1 MQLIRSSLPS
11 LKLPEVLE
19 KLLPSILTD
28 AIRRCG
34 ATRAEE
40 LRLHADRTSTVCA
53 GSRSFPLR
61 IRLNREDLGSILKD
75 LCHGSLYAYN
85 HTICQGYVTLESGI
99 RVGVC
104 GRAATENGSVIGVSE
119 VSGLIIRIPHAVP
132 VSARPLLDRIFTA
145 PSGPCGMLLYAP
157 PGIGKTTLL
166 RALAKEISSPP
177 YSIRTVVVDTR
188 EELSFTLDGAD
199 LNLDILQGY
208 PRRLGIEIAFRSL
221 GAQLILCDEIGDTT
235 DASAIL
241 SAAGCGVPLVASVH
255 ASTVKEVLLRP
266 LMQQL
271 HRARVFPCYT
281 GIRRDAGNEMHYTFT
296 EWNEAEEF
304 LPRLR

>member
-1 MQLIRSSLPS
+1 MQVIRSVPPS
-11 LKLPEVLE
+11 LELPKILE
-19 KLLPSILTD
+19 KLLPKPITD
-28 AIRRCG
+28 AVKRCG
-34 ATRAEE
+34 ASHAEE
-40 LRLHADRTSTVCA
+40 LRLHADRISTVCT
-53 GSRSFPLR
+53 GGRSFPLR
-61 IRLNREDLGSILKD
+61 ILLHREDLASLLKD

-85 HTICQGYVTLESGI
+85 HTICQGYLALEGGVRI
-99 RVGVC
+99 GVC
-104 GRAATENGSVIGVSE
+104 GRAATENGAVIGVSE
-119 VSGLIIRIPHAVP
+119 ISGLIIRIPHAVS
-132 VSARPLLDRIFTA
+132 VSARPLLERIFLD
-145 PSGPCGMLLYAP
+145 PSRPCGMLLYAP

-199 LNLDILQGY
+199 MNLDILQGY

-221 GAQLILCDEIGDTT
+221 GAQLILCDEIGDTA

-271 HRARVFPCYT
+271 HRAHVFPFYA
-281 GIRRDAGNEMHYTFT
+281 GIRRDAGNEMHYIFT
-296 EWNEAEEF
+296 ERSEADGL